1 MSLLLLFGGQG
12 VLPPPPPP
20 ITAIAPPSE
29 SASTSNLLG
38 CGLNRAYVTG
48 QCGGPR
54 ICSLENASEI
64 SWDRRLDDVS
74 EAHVVIP
81 IGGDPTTACCECLG
95 DVEPWCHELQIVRED
110 EVVWLGPITKVTY
123 GFTEVEIFAKDVA
136 WWLSVRTPE
145 IATPVDPNE
154 VLNLSEIA
162 QQILDVAFA
171 EEDQACILQSVVR
184 SESTLSGSRDY
195 PGLSTDVLA
204 NSLDYWLNLAET
216 GLDFTVVNRSI
227 IFGDAL
233 LPTMAVSTLTDSL
246 IMGDVRFSK
255 DGNLAAN
262 RWFVKWKSGVEQA
275 DSAHECYGLI
285 ERNKTFE
292 EINDATSAQETAQ
305 AYIDATRIVPRIL
318 EFPDNTQI
326 SPDAPF
332 SIMQLIPGVRFD
344 VALTGLCTEVFA
356 SFRLTNMS
364 VTQTGTE
371 DEKVAISLSPVS
383 LGTGTI

>member
-1 MSLLLLFGGQG
+1 
-12 VLPPPPPP
+12 
-20 ITAIAPPSE
+20 
-29 SASTSNLLG
+29 
-38 CGLNRAYVTG
+38 
-48 QCGGPR
+48 
-54 ICSLENASEI
+54 
-64 SWDRRLDDVS
+64 
-74 EAHVVIP
+74 
-81 IGGDPTTACCECLG
+81 
-95 DVEPWCHELQIVRED
+95 
-110 EVVWLGPITKVTY
+110 VVWLGPITKVTY